1 MAWANRPSG
10 RYYYRSVRR
19 GARVTKT
26 YVGTGTLATLVAEMD
41 AQERAKRQARA
52 EAWKQARKDMEALD
66 AQFTA
71 WWNASSTLID
81 AYLTVHGY
89 YRHER
94 GPWRKRADPQ
104 RTTAPPQQGEQ
115 GR

>member
-1 MAWANRPSG
+1 MAWEQRG
-10 RYYYRSVRR
+10 TKRYYYRSVRHGR
-19 GARVTKT
+19 RVTRT
-26 YVGTGTLATLVAEMD
+26 YIAAGTFAMLAA
-41 AQERAKRQARA
+41 ERAAEARAERQAKV

-89 YRHER
+89 YRHDR
-94 GPWRKRADPQ
+94 GAWRKRARPRFDAQ
-104 RTTAPPQQGEQ
+104 AHGSGQQGK
-115 GR
+115 

>member
-1 MAWANRPSG
+1 MAWEQRG
-10 RYYYRSVRR
+10 TKRYYYRSVRHGR
-19 GARVTKT
+19 RVTRT
-26 YVGTGTLATLVAEMD
+26 YIAAGTFAMLAA
-41 AQERAKRQARA
+41 ERAAEARAERQAKV

-81 AYLTVHGY
+81 AYLTATGY

-94 GPWRKRADPQ
+94 GPWRKRAEPQ
-104 RTTAPPQQGEQ
+104 SLAATPHQGEQ
-115 GR
+115 G